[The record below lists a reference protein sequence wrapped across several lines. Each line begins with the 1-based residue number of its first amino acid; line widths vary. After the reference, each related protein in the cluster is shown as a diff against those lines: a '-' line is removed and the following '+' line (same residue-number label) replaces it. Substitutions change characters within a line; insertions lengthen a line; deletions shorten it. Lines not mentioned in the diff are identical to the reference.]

1 MKGMHYFEKA
11 MREESDQNNVEGR
24 GCARLLL

>member
-24 GCARLLL
+24 GWRRGG